1 MDEARAQQLI
11 AEHFGNAGVD
21 EVKVQSIYTE
31 DAVLEFPQG
40 RERIR
45 GKANIHAFRTV
56 YPAKVTV
63 NMWRT
68 TFAGDTWIHEGHI
81 SYDGSA
87 PKNTISIWKMDGE
100 KVVHETI
107 YIMDPWEPPAWRA
120 QWVEPMTEL

>member
-1 MDEARAQQLI
+1 MDEARAQELI
-11 AEHFGNAGVD
+11 TEHFGNAGVD

-63 NMWRT
+63 KIWRT
-68 TFAGDTWIHEGHI
+68 TFAGDTWDPRRAHQLRRQRAEG
-81 SYDGSA
+81 YDQHLE
-87 PKNTISIWKMDGE
+87 DG
-100 KVVHETI
+100 
-107 YIMDPWEPPAWRA
+107 R
-120 QWVEPMTEL
+120 